1 MVTEHILY
9 HSPCNQLGFVQHKC
23 TASVGNFKKSKSSS
37 ANYRQLVRRGCFMRG
52 GASASTLILFVL
64 SLMTQRLNGP
74 YRELIS
80 SSLQLGSLK
89 SIWMFYGFLKDI

>member
-1 MVTEHILY
+1 MHCERGKLQKKQIFQRKLST
-9 HSPCNQLGFVQHKC
+9 
-23 TASVGNFKKSKSSS
+23 VGEERLF
-37 ANYRQLVRRGCFMRG
+37 YEGG